1 MRLTAWGRVLALTI
15 CCALIPPGALS
26 ARAQSNRALDSGTH
40 TANSGGTD
48 SLQKETR
55 TPGMAN
61 TIAKSADASLS
72 YVIGPG
78 DVLAVNVWKDAELS
92 RTMPVRPDGRI
103 SLPVLG
109 EVQAAGLTAEQL
121 QVQIGEKLGDY
132 MRDPQVNVIVEEI
145 KSRSFNVVG
154 KVAKAGSF
162 ALAKPTTVL
171 DALAEAGG
179 FQDFARQTKIYV
191 LRHAPNG
198 SARMIPFN
206 YKQVIKGR
214 RVDENIELQPEDTVV
229 VP

>member
-1 MRLTAWGRVLALTI
+1 VSALMI
-15 CCALIPPGALS
+15 CCALIPPGTFL
-26 ARAQSNRALDSGTH
+26 ARAQSSRALDPGMH
-40 TANSGGTD
+40 TANSGTTD
-48 SLQKETR
+48 SLQKETK
-55 TPGMAN
+55 TSGMAP
-61 TIAKSADASLS
+61 TIARSAGASLS

-121 QVQIGEKLGDY
+121 QAQIGEKLGDY

-145 KSRSFNVVG
+145 KSRTFNVVG

-171 DALAEAGG
+171 DAIAEAGG
-179 FQDFARQTKIYV
+179 FQDFARLSKIYV
-191 LRHAPNG
+191 LRHVPNG
-198 SARMIPFN
+198 SAMMIPFN

-214 RVDENIELQPEDTVV
+214 RVDENVELQPEDTVV